1 MRTNGGGAK
10 KKMSTRNN
18 KMTTNS
24 NKGVKRH
31 IENTKV
37 EHDLNFFR
45 EIEGTE
51 TLKIKDVGYN
61 VEKHQETN
69 KGYCE
74 L

>member
-1 MRTNGGGAK
+1 V
-10 KKMSTRNN
+10 S
-18 KMTTNS
+18 
-24 NKGVKRH
+24 KRH

-45 EIEGTE
+45 EIEGTQM
-51 TLKIKDVGYN
+51 LKIKGVGYN
-61 VEKHQETN
+61 VEKHQEIN

>member
-1 MRTNGGGAK
+1 
-10 KKMSTRNN
+10 
-18 KMTTNS
+18 MTTNS